1 MAAAG
6 AGGLQ
11 ESLQL
16 ECKIRGCSGNSLP
29 EKGLHGSQLPMLEN
43 QASGK
48 CLSAVTEGT
57 K

>member
-16 ECKIRGCSGNSLP
+16 EWKVRGCSGNSLP
-29 EKGLHGSQLPMLEN
+29 EKELDGSQLPMLEN
-43 QASGK
+43 QAYGK
-48 CLSAVTEGT
+48 CLSAVTQGT

>member
-1 MAAAG
+1 MTAAG
-6 AGGLQ
+6 AGKLQ

-16 ECKIRGCSGNSLP
+16 EWKVRDCSGNSLP

-43 QASGK
+43 QGYGK
-48 CLSAVTEGT
+48 CLSAVTQGT